1 MNPYGFLRVTA
12 ASAPTTVADP
22 DANRSAILS
31 MLDRFQGSDVVVFQE
46 LTLTGYTCGDLFHQP
61 TLLDR
66 SLDNLRWL
74 IDDGKDRPGLVVVGL
89 PIAIDQRLYNVAAVL
104 SMGHLL
110 GIVPKQYLPGYQEFY
125 EPRWFHP
132 GNRTLPPS
140 VDLKGIGSVP
150 LGIDLLFESG
160 KAVVGIELCEDLW
173 VPVPPSSL
181 QSMAGANVLLNLSA
195 SNELA
200 GKAAYRTQLIT
211 SQSGRCCA
219 AYAYAS
225 AGPGESTTDMV
236 FGGHCLIAENGSLLS
251 QSQRVGDGLD
261 RAEEGSCTTA
271 DVDLDRL
278 AIDRLRQGSFHH
290 GRQQLANTPFRRIPF
305 ATRAHTSGLR
315 RPISGQPFIP
325 AQPQVREER
334 CREILGIQS
343 AALAKRLGQLPKSMP
358 VHIGISGGLDS
369 TLALLVALQTCRQME
384 WPATRIVGITLPG
397 FGTSKRTLENA
408 RRLMELV
415 GITAQEIDIRPTCFE
430 MFRNLGHAPFG
441 IPLTDDLPPEKFQK
455 LLTEVPESKR
465 HDLVFENVQA
475 RVRTLVLM
483 SRGFVLGTGD
493 LSESA
498 LGWSTYN
505 GDHMSM
511 YNVNASVPKTL
522 VRDLIR
528 YLADHQYHG
537 ETRTLLHAIDQ
548 TPISPELLPLGANQQ
563 ITQQTEQS
571 VGPYEL
577 HDFFLYHLL
586 RTGAGPE
593 KLLYLASQADFSQSY
608 SDRQIEETLRIFL
621 KRFFANQFKRTCV
634 PDGPKVGTI
643 SLSPRADWRMPTD
656 ASVQAWLEPLE
667 RDRPARDE
675 G

>member
-1 MNPYGFLRVTA
+1 MNPHGFLRVTA

-31 MLDRFQGSDVVVFQE
+31 MLDRFQGSDIVVFQE
-46 LTLTGYTCGDLFHQP
+46 LSLTGYTCGDLFHQP

-74 IDDGKDRPGLVVVGL
+74 IDDAKDRPGLVVVGL
-89 PIAIDQRLYNVAAVL
+89 PLAIDQKLYNVAAVL
-104 SMGHLL
+104 SMGKLL

-132 GNRTLPPS
+132 GDRTLPQS
-140 VDLKGIGSVP
+140 IDLQGIGNVP

-160 KAVVGIELCEDLW
+160 PAVVGVELCEDLW

-181 QSMAGANVLLNLSA
+181 QCMAGANVLLNLSA

-219 AYAYAS
+219 AYVYAS

-236 FGGHCLIAENGSLLS
+236 FGGHCLIAENGALLS
-251 QSQRVGDGLD
+251 QSPRVGDGLD
-261 RAEEGSCTTA
+261 RAEEGSWTTA

-278 AIDRLRQGSFHH
+278 AIDRMRQGSFHH
-290 GRQQLANTPFRRIPF
+290 GRQLLANTPFRRIPF

-325 AQPQVREER
+325 TQPQVREER

-343 AALAKRLGQLPKSMP
+343 AALAKRLSQLPTKMP
-358 VHIGISGGLDS
+358 FHIGVSGGLDS
-369 TLALLVALQTCRQME
+369 TLALLVAMQTCRQME
-384 WPATRIVGITLPG
+384 WPVTRIVGITLPG
-397 FGTSKRTLENA
+397 FGTSKRTLEQA
-408 RRLMELV
+408 RRLMELL
-415 GITAQEIDIRPTCFE
+415 GITAQEIDIRATCME
-430 MFRNLGHAPFG
+430 MFRNLGHHPLG
-441 IPLTDDLPPEKFQK
+441 IDLEGLSLEGFQQM
-455 LLTEVPESKR
+455 LTEVPESR
-465 HDLVFENVQA
+465 RSDLVFENVQA

-537 ETRTLLHAIDQ
+537 ETRSLLHAIDQ

-563 ITQQTEQS
+563 ITQQTEKT

-577 HDFFLYHLL
+577 HDFFLYHLV

-593 KLLYLASQADFSQSY
+593 KLLYLASQAEFSQAY
-608 SDRQIEETLRIFL
+608 SDKQIEETLRIFL

-656 ASVQAWLEPLE
+656 ASVRAWLEPLE
-667 RDRPARDE
+667 RERPKGD

>member
-1 MNPYGFLRVTA
+1 
-12 ASAPTTVADP
+12 
-22 DANRSAILS
+22 
-31 MLDRFQGSDVVVFQE
+31 
-46 LTLTGYTCGDLFHQP
+46 
-61 TLLDR
+61 
-66 SLDNLRWL
+66 
-74 IDDGKDRPGLVVVGL
+74 
-89 PIAIDQRLYNVAAVL
+89 
-104 SMGHLL
+104 
-110 GIVPKQYLPGYQEFY
+110 
-125 EPRWFHP
+125 
-132 GNRTLPPS
+132 
-140 VDLKGIGSVP
+140 
-150 LGIDLLFESG
+150 
-160 KAVVGIELCEDLW
+160 
-173 VPVPPSSL
+173 
-181 QSMAGANVLLNLSA
+181 MAGANVLLNLSA

-219 AYAYAS
+219 AYVYAS

-236 FGGHCLIAENGSLLS
+236 FGGHCLIAENGALLS
-251 QSQRVGDGLD
+251 QSPRVGDGLD
-261 RAEEGSCTTA
+261 RAEEGSWTTA

-278 AIDRLRQGSFHH
+278 AIDRMRQGSFHH
-290 GRQQLANTPFRRIPF
+290 GRQLLANTPFRRIPF

-325 AQPQVREER
+325 TQPQVREER

-343 AALAKRLGQLPKSMP
+343 AALAKRLSQLPTKMP
-358 VHIGISGGLDS
+358 VHIGVSGGLDS
-369 TLALLVALQTCRQME
+369 TLALLVAMQTCRQME
-384 WPATRIVGITLPG
+384 WPVTRIVGITLPG
-397 FGTSKRTLENA
+397 FGTSKRTLEQA
-408 RRLMELV
+408 RRLMELL
-415 GITAQEIDIRPTCFE
+415 GITAQEIDIRATCME
-430 MFRNLGHAPFG
+430 MFRNLGHHPLG
-441 IPLTDDLPPEKFQK
+441 IDLEGLSLEGFQQM
-455 LLTEVPESKR
+455 LTEVPESGR
-465 HDLVFENVQA
+465 SDLVFENVQA

-537 ETRTLLHAIDQ
+537 ETRSLLHAIDQ

-563 ITQQTEQS
+563 ITQQTEKT

-577 HDFFLYHLL
+577 HDFFLYHLV

-593 KLLYLASQADFSQSY
+593 KMLYLASQAEFSQAY
-608 SDRQIEETLRIFL
+608 SDKQIEETLRIFL

-656 ASVQAWLEPLE
+656 ASVRAWLEPLE
-667 RDRPARDE
+667 RERPKGD